1 MSIPDTERAL
11 ALFRTMHLIRAF
23 EERVGAEM
31 QKGNIYGSA
40 HQSTGQEAVATGVVA
55 HLRKTDYLFSNHRGH
70 GHALA
75 KGANP
80 FAMWQELFGRAGGT
94 CGGKGGS
101 MHIADFSVGMLG
113 ANGIVADGATMAVGA
128 AQAIRLLGEDR
139 IVVAFIGD
147 GTINRGPFSEALNWA
162 KVYELPVLFV
172 IEDNVYASTT
182 LTKTVMAGQGVV
194 ARSEAFGVPAVNVDG
209 NDVIAVH
216 RGAADV
222 VAGVRARKGP
232 RLLHATT
239 YRVRGHL
246 ALDKM
251 FYRDKKEIED
261 FMAHHEPI
269 AKCRRWLIEHG
280 SSAAACDKIA
290 NEIATTIDSAVAE
303 ALAAPQ
309 PEARLAYTDVQDMGA
324 PVWHG

>member
-1 MSIPDTERAL
+1 MSKPDIERVL

-23 EERVGAEM
+23 EERVGVEM
-31 QKGNIYGSA
+31 TKGNILGSA

-80 FAMWQELFGRAGGT
+80 FAMWKELFGRVGGT

-182 LTKTVMAGQGVV
+182 VTKTMMAGKGVV
-194 ARSEAFGVPAVNVDG
+194 ARSEAFGVPAMNVDG
-209 NDVIAVH
+209 NDVIAVSD
-216 RGAADV
+216 GASRV
-222 VAGVRARKGP
+222 VAEVRAGKGP
-232 RLLHATT
+232 RLIHATT

-246 ALDKM
+246 AFDKM
-251 FYRDKKEIED
+251 LYRDKAEIED
-261 FMAHHEPI
+261 FMRHHEPI
-269 AKCRRWLIEHG
+269 GRCRRWLIG
-280 SSAAACDKIA
+280 QSVNATVCDQIE
-290 NEIATTIDSAVAE
+290 NEIAATIDSAVNE
-303 ALAAPQ
+303 ALAAAYPD
-309 PEARLAYTDVQDMGA
+309 ARLAYTDIQDMGA